1 MWNWLTSC
9 WKETGDSMEFTP
21 RIKQIIKVLLSEEKA
36 IPVKELAQRVGVSK
50 RTVQRELG
58 YLQKELK
65 PYDIH
70 FMSRTGVGV
79 WLDGS
84 AVHKEQLQKEIS
96 HGDSYDVSN
105 REERRKRLILE
116 ILKEKG
122 LKKLFYY
129 SSQFEVSEATI
140 STDLEAVEKWL
151 NQYGLAVKRK
161 PGSGIAVKGGEE
173 DYRRAIRAFIDENI
187 DTRIIGDAYE
197 AEGLWTE
204 SCGDFI
210 KSNMGKVLNDEILKR
225 VIRCLMGMNHARV
238 LTLTESSYI
247 GLVIHIT
254 IAVNRILKQETLESG
269 EPWQQA
275 QDRDQDY
282 TLAAEI
288 VSKLEQEF
296 DIHIPD
302 VETSYICLHIKGAK
316 HEKISFHDGK
326 SIEMGNRELQELLNE
341 MVDVFD
347 KEKAFY
353 LKQDDEFIQG
363 ILAHLQPT
371 LIRLQHGMKI
381 QNPILKEIQES
392 YPEIYEK
399 CQKVSQVLAKKIS
412 KEVPPEETGFLA
424 VHFGAALVRLE
435 GLNEQIRQVQIGVVC
450 SSGIG
455 ISRLMSSK
463 LEKAFGDRVSITAYG
478 KNDITPYIIGKTD
491 FFISSLALDL
501 KEVPVIFVNPLL
513 CEADMEKSRRMV
525 YQYERLPQKQKKDDE
540 FTVQLEEI
548 NLAAAQIRAVIKY
561 MVLFKV
567 DNWITFHEI
576 LIAIGEKLSPYSDRS
591 EQIRED
597 ILRREKIAT
606 QVFAEFGFAL
616 FHARTKGVIRPSF
629 SVCMTKDLTP
639 FKDAYFKEISVVFIM
654 LVPDDENVSVNNEI
668 LGYIS
673 TLLIEE
679 YDFMDTVL
687 RGEKEEIR
695 NSLSGYLK
703 KFFQKYL
710 GGI

>member
-1 MWNWLTSC
+1 M
-9 WKETGDSMEFTP
+9 DFTP
-21 RIKQIIKVLLSEEKA
+21 RIKQIVKVLLTEQETIA
-36 IPVKELAQRVGVSK
+36 VKDLAQKVGVSK

-58 YLQKELK
+58 YLQSELK

-70 FMSRTGVGV
+70 FMSKTGVGV
-79 WLDGS
+79 WLEGN
-84 AVHKEQLQKEIS
+84 AELKAQLLQQIDQ
-96 HGDSYDVSN
+96 GDSYDVSN
-105 REERRKRLILE
+105 REERRKRLVLE
-116 ILKEKG
+116 VLKEKG

-129 SSQFEVSEATI
+129 SSQFQVSEATI
-140 STDLEAVEKWL
+140 STDLEAVEQWL
-151 NQYGLAVKRK
+151 NQYGLVVTRK
-161 PGSGIAVKGGEE
+161 PGSGIAVEGNEE

-187 DTRIIGDAYE
+187 DTRLISEAYE
-197 AEGLWTE
+197 DDQLWEE
-204 SCGDFI
+204 SCQGFV
-210 KSNMGKVLNDEILKR
+210 KSNMGKVLDDEILKR

-254 IAVNRILKQETLESG
+254 IAVNRILKEETLESMG
-269 EPWQQA
+269 SWEEIQE
-275 QDRDQDY
+275 QDSDY
-282 TLAAEI
+282 ALAGEI

-296 DIHIPD
+296 DIHIPA

-316 HEKISFHDGK
+316 HEKIALKDGR
-326 SIEMGNRELQELLNE
+326 SVEMGNRELQELLND
-341 MVDVFD
+341 MIDAFD
-347 KEKAFY
+347 GEKAFY
-353 LKQDDEFIQG
+353 FKQDDEFIQG

-371 LIRLQHGMKI
+371 LIRLLHGMKI
-381 QNPILKEIQES
+381 HNPILTEIKES
-392 YPEIYEK
+392 YPDIYERCRNVSRVLEEK
-399 CQKVSQVLAKKIS
+399 INKVV
-412 KEVPPEETGFLA
+412 PEEERGFLA

-463 LEKAFGDRVSITAYG
+463 LEKAFRERVNITAYG

-491 FFISSLALDL
+491 VFISSLSLDI
-501 KEVPVIFVNPLL
+501 KEVPVIYVNPLL
-513 CEADMEKSRRMV
+513 GEVDMEKCRRMV
-525 YQYERLPQKQKKDDE
+525 YQYERMPQKQKKEDE

-548 NLAAAQIRAVIKY
+548 NLAAAQIQAVIKY
-561 MVLFKV
+561 MDIFKV
-567 DNWITFHEI
+567 DNQIHFEEL

-591 EQIRED
+591 EQIQED

-616 FHARTKGVIRPSF
+616 FHTRTKGVIRPSF
-629 SVCMTKDLTP
+629 TVCMTKDLTA
-639 FKDAYFKEISVVFIM
+639 FQDAYFKEISVIFIM
-654 LVPDDENVSVNNEI
+654 LVPDDENISVNNEI

-679 YDFMDTVL
+679 YDFMETVL
-687 RGEKEEIR
+687 RGDKEEIR
-695 NSLSGYLK
+695 NTLSGYLK

>member
-1 MWNWLTSC
+1 MGL
-9 WKETGDSMEFTP
+9 TP
-21 RIKQIIKVLLSEEKA
+21 RIKQIVKVLLTEQETISVKDLAEK
-36 IPVKELAQRVGVSK
+36 VGVSK

-58 YLQKELK
+58 YLQSELK
-65 PYDIH
+65 PYDIR
-70 FMSRTGVGV
+70 FMSKTGVGV
-79 WLDGS
+79 WLEGN
-84 AVHKEQLQKEIS
+84 AEQKEQLLQNINQ
-96 HGDSYDVSN
+96 GDSYDVSN

-116 ILKEKG
+116 VLKEKG

-129 SSQFEVSEATI
+129 SSQFQVSEATI
-140 STDLEAVEKWL
+140 SADLEAVEQWL
-151 NQYGLAVKRK
+151 EQYGLVVMRK
-161 PGSGIAVKGGEE
+161 PGSGIAVEGNEK

-187 DTRIIGDAYE
+187 DTRLISDAYE
-197 AEGLWTE
+197 DEHLWEE
-204 SCGDFI
+204 SCQGFA
-210 KSNMGKVLNDEILKR
+210 KSNMGKVLDDEILKR

-254 IAVNRILKQETLESG
+254 IAINRILKEETLESKG
-269 EPWQQA
+269 SWEDMQE
-275 QDRDQDY
+275 QDADY
-282 TLAAEI
+282 ALAEEI

-296 DIHIPD
+296 DIHIPE

-316 HEKISFHDGK
+316 HEKIAFKDGR
-326 SIEMGNRELQELLNE
+326 SVEMGNRELQELLNA
-341 MVDVFD
+341 MIDAFD
-347 KEKAFY
+347 GEKAFY

-371 LIRLQHGMKI
+371 LIRLLHGKKI
-381 QNPILKEIQES
+381 HNPILKEIRES
-392 YPEIYEK
+392 YPDIYER
-399 CQKVSQVLAKKIS
+399 CRNVSRVLEQKINKAV
-412 KEVPPEETGFLA
+412 PEEEMGFMA

-435 GLNEQIRQVQIGVVC
+435 GLKEQIRQVQIGVVC

-463 LEKAFGDRVSITAYG
+463 LEKAFRERVNITAYG
-478 KNDITPYIIGKTD
+478 KNDITPYIMGKTD
-491 FFISSLALDL
+491 FFISSLSIDI
-501 KEVPVIFVNPLL
+501 KEVPVVFVNPLL
-513 CEADMEKSRRMV
+513 GEQDMEKCRHMV
-525 YQYERLPQKQKKDDE
+525 YQYERMPQKHKKEDE

-548 NLAAAQIRAVIKY
+548 NLAATQIRTVIKY
-561 MVLFKV
+561 MDLFKV
-567 DNWITFHEI
+567 DNRITFEEL

-591 EQIRED
+591 EQIQED

-616 FHARTKGVIRPSF
+616 FHTRTKGVIRPSF
-629 SVCMTKDLTP
+629 TVCMTKDLTA
-639 FKDAYFKEISVVFIM
+639 FQDAYFKEISVIFIM

-679 YDFMDTVL
+679 YEFMDTVL

-695 NSLSGYLK
+695 NVLSGYLK